1 MYAPA
6 VGVLA
11 VELPLLPCLLVV
23 AALAV
28 GAILLASRHPPPA
41 VARTLA
47 GVRGVVTAAIPLGG
61 FGEIRARVG
70 ERSLR
75 LRARADQPLPLGTGV
90 VVVEQ
95 LDESTVLVRELPR
108 LAR

>member
-6 VGVLA
+6 VGGVLA
-11 VELPLLPCLLVV
+11 VELPLLPCIVVV

-28 GAILLASRHPPPA
+28 GAILIASRQSAPM
-41 VARTLA
+41 VQRSLI

-61 FGEIRARVG
+61 FGEIRARVE

-75 LRARADQPLPLGTGV
+75 LRARSDQPLALGAAV
-90 VVVEQ
+90 IVVEQ
-95 LDESTVLVRELPR
+95 LDESTVLVRELPSR
-108 LAR
+108 